1 MQATIVHCMLPMYW
15 PCGLLIAGAPLPLP
29 VIYIPIIFIPGSVS
43 MLIGLGIC
51 GIAIWPM
58 IVLLNFSIDTNT
70 ILAPI
75 NAMLDKIREML
86 LSTETLQ
93 KNALHKAIEKQ
104 IDDLRK
110 DGQDYDDDLRKIDIE
125 ISDLK
130 EQILSNG
137 VAIRRME
144 EDRKKRRKEKR
155 KGSK

>member
-1 MQATIVHCMLPMYW
+1 
-15 PCGLLIAGAPLPLP
+15 
-29 VIYIPIIFIPGSVS
+29 
-43 MLIGLGIC
+43 
-51 GIAIWPM
+51 
-58 IVLLNFSIDTNT
+58 
-70 ILAPI
+70 
-75 NAMLDKIREML
+75 MLDKMKEML

>member
-1 MQATIVHCMLPMYW
+1 
-15 PCGLLIAGAPLPLP
+15 
-29 VIYIPIIFIPGSVS
+29 
-43 MLIGLGIC
+43 
-51 GIAIWPM
+51 
-58 IVLLNFSIDTNT
+58 
-70 ILAPI
+70 
-75 NAMLDKIREML
+75 ML

-93 KNALHKAIEKQ
+93 KNTLHKAIEKQ

-110 DGQDYDDDLRKIDIE
+110 DGQEYDDDLRKIDIE

>member
-1 MQATIVHCMLPMYW
+1 
-15 PCGLLIAGAPLPLP
+15 
-29 VIYIPIIFIPGSVS
+29 
-43 MLIGLGIC
+43 
-51 GIAIWPM
+51 
-58 IVLLNFSIDTNT
+58 
-70 ILAPI
+70 
-75 NAMLDKIREML
+75 ML

-104 IDDLRK
+104 IEDLRK

>member
-1 MQATIVHCMLPMYW
+1 
-15 PCGLLIAGAPLPLP
+15 
-29 VIYIPIIFIPGSVS
+29 
-43 MLIGLGIC
+43 
-51 GIAIWPM
+51 
-58 IVLLNFSIDTNT
+58 
-70 ILAPI
+70 
-75 NAMLDKIREML
+75 MLDKMREML

>member
-1 MQATIVHCMLPMYW
+1 M
-15 PCGLLIAGAPLPLP
+15 
-29 VIYIPIIFIPGSVS
+29 
-43 MLIGLGIC
+43 
-51 GIAIWPM
+51 
-58 IVLLNFSIDTNT
+58 
-70 ILAPI
+70 
-75 NAMLDKIREML
+75 
-86 LSTETLQ
+86 Q

-110 DGQDYDDDLRKIDIE
+110 DGQDYDDDLRKIDTE